1 MVLRR
6 ATGQSTP
13 GGACLLNG
21 PERRRI
27 ATLERRVES
36 RVTTALTKW
45 VVPMVTL
52 AMEDGETDADVN
64 MVVMALAMPWLGSVV
79 VWALCLCFV

>member
-1 MVLRR
+1 M
-6 ATGQSTP
+6 
-13 GGACLLNG
+13 
-21 PERRRI
+21 
-27 ATLERRVES
+27 
-36 RVTTALTKW
+36 TKW